1 MKFENKE
8 FKDKKVNVSI
18 LSDVEDPVEDVN
30 NYLACRIIEEIE
42 FEFCN
47 KDFPTSFKGVAICD
61 DEDKYDSTKGR
72 MIAENKASMK
82 YHKAMIRRYDK
93 YISALR
99 KIIPILRKRL
109 THHATKLASLD
120 CKNIALGYP
129 EAASNANIEEYKD

>member
-18 LSDVEDPVEDVN
+18 LSDVKDPIEDVN
-30 NYLACRIIEEIE
+30 DYLALRIIARLDYELG
-42 FEFCN
+42 N
-47 KDFPTSFKGVAICD
+47 KDFPESFKGVAICD
-61 DEDKYDSTKGR
+61 DEDKYDSIKGR

-82 YHKAMIRRYDK
+82 YHKAMIKRYDK

-99 KIIPILRKRL
+99 EIIPILRNRL
-109 THHATKLASLD
+109 TYHANKLASLD

-129 EAASNANIEEYKD
+129 EAESNANIEE